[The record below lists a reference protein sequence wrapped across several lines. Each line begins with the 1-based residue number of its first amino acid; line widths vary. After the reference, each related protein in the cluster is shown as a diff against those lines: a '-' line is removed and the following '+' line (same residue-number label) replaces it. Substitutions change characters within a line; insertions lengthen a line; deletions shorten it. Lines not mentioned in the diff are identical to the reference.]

1 MNTDQ
6 NITTPSTKQTAN
18 FATNKQTVMY
28 NYYSELPQI
37 IQQIGS
43 MRFVGNIIPNEWF
56 NQIKLESG
64 RTDTQAI
71 IILSEIIYWYRP
83 SEIRNDTNIKQR
95 YKKKFKLDMLQ
106 LSIKTFMDKFS
117 FTRGQ
122 VKKALNNL
130 ANNGFIKKELRTIK
144 INGISHNNVLYI
156 EPIYEGIYGITYPQG
171 DKNITESPKIQY
183 QPKHKLP
190 TTSDIQQHNSA
201 DPQHYSTDPQ
211 HYSAD
216 PQHYSADKY
225 KDYNKDYDKEKKD
238 DDKKIR
244 EKETEN
250 SSLKAKTK
258 PTLKTSSSVD
268 FVDLKWPEGLPKTA
282 AILKIL
288 KKLKDNNARQQV
300 LNVYAQESSKND
312 IRSKAG
318 FLQALSNNYLN
329 NDFTE
334 ATSIIKTPED
344 TRELQVEKLNTQLKI
359 NQCPYCDEQGN
370 VYFKRKN
377 GSSICNPKCPH
388 TKPNFNVLQLENVME
403 ITSAKKG
410 YRSVPQ
416 VQNKL
421 TVLPVNN
428 HKPKKAHCNYCNN
441 ENILIMRDSKGG
453 DWKFNCNHDDR
464 YIRSMKKSDAG
475 FPYTEIITAKNGYK
489 ILTDINNKAVNE
501 IQISL
506 STNKD
511 CPYCDENSMVKIL
524 SQFNQTTTMLCRHPV
539 PLSKKAWIWEVV
551 KHILSAKKGYQ
562 TQDDHQINNLN

>member
-1 MNTDQ
+1 MNPDQ

-156 EPIYEGIYGITYPQG
+156 EPIYEGIYRITYPQG

-201 DPQHYSTDPQ
+201 DPQHYS
-211 HYSAD
+211 
-216 PQHYSADKY
+216 ADKY
-225 KDYNKDYDKEKKD
+225 KDYDKDYDKEKKD

-250 SSLKAKTK
+250 SSLIAKTK

-344 TRELQVEKLNTQLKI
+344 TRKLEVEKLNTQLKI
-359 NQCPYCDEQGN
+359 NQCPYCDEEGSA
-370 VYFKRKN
+370 YFERKN
-377 GSSICNPKCPH
+377 GSSICTPKCPH

-416 VQNKL
+416 VQDKL

-475 FPYTEIITAKNGYK
+475 FPYTEIITAQNGYK
-489 ILTDINNKAVNE
+489 ILTNINNKAVNE
-501 IQISL
+501 VQV
-506 STNKD
+506 NKD
-511 CPYCDENSMVKIL
+511 CPYCDENGMVKIL
-524 SQFNQTTTMLCRHPV
+524 SQFNQTTTMPCRHPV

-551 KHILSAKKGYQ
+551 KYILSAKKGYK
-562 TQDDHQINNLN
+562 TQDDHQTKNSN